1 MKKIIVLLLAGCLM
15 FAGCEPKPIPD
26 NPPESSQEEVSTES
40 SEPSEEQSCEHEYK
54 EEVVS
59 PACTEMGYT
68 TFSCSLCGYSYTDNH
83 TPPTGHLY
91 SGDGFC
97 VRCGFVELPQS
108 PPDSSEDSSES
119 GCDHT
124 YTARGEEA
132 PSCDKDGY
140 TLYVCEICGGE
151 EKIVLPKTNHKNIS
165 LSVSP
170 TCTAEGYEG
179 LVCEVCG
186 WRTVYNTIKP
196 KGHKM
201 EVTVIPPTCNEKG
214 FTLERCSECGEEKV
228 RDYVEPT
235 GEHSLVKTSV
245 VVPPTSESDGYTE
258 YRCLI
263 CGETVK
269 GDIVPKEDK

>member
-1 MKKIIVLLLAGCLM
+1 MKKIFVLLLAGCLM
-15 FAGCEPKPIPD
+15 FAGCVPEPIPNNPSSSPIPPTSSQDMSEEGSGEASEEGSCVHSYKEELVPPTCIEAGYTSITCELCGHSYKD
-26 NPPESSQEEVSTES
+26 NLTLPTGHIYNGDGACVVCGYKDAPPEVSEQGCEHSFLIQEEV
-40 SEPSEEQSCEHEYK
+40 EPTCKAEGK
-54 EEVVS
+54 RVS
-59 PACTEMGYT
+59 V
-68 TFSCSLCGYSYTDNH
+68 CSLCGEE
-83 TPPTGHLY
+83 L
-91 SGDGFC
+91 
-97 VRCGFVELPQS
+97 VESIPALPHQ
-108 PPDSSEDSSES
+108 
-119 GCDHT
+119 
-124 YTARGEEA
+124 
-132 PSCDKDGY
+132 
-140 TLYVCEICGGE
+140 
-151 EKIVLPKTNHKNIS
+151 NIS

-214 FTLERCSECGEEKV
+214 FTLERCSECGEERV

-269 GDIVPKEDK
+269 GDIVPKGE